1 MTISLPRG
9 CLWGPCSS
17 CLCCARHPSGSCRR
31 QPVAYSEPE
40 NVGAYEYQSVAEP
53 MGAMGTN
60 TAFMG
65 THDGVP
71 PSAVQQLHRAA
82 VFT

>member
-1 MTISLPRG
+1 M
-9 CLWGPCSS
+9 
-17 CLCCARHPSGSCRR
+17 
-31 QPVAYSEPE
+31 
-40 NVGAYEYQSVAEP
+40 GAYEYQSVAEP

-82 VFT
+82 VAGKR